1 VQDDSQEGVV
11 PNDSGMERAK
21 GMREAYDE
29 SVVQEGKELAGPFM
43 TVSSRQI
50 ERLYDPTD
58 LDVVDYERDINLPG
72 SYPFTRG
79 VHKTGY
85 RGKPWTIRM
94 FSGFGSVEETNQRYK
109 DLLAA
114 GNNGLS
120 VAFDMPTLMG
130 YDHDDPW
137 AEGEFG
143 SCGVAV
149 DHLGDMDILMSD
161 LPLDKI
167 TTSMTINSPA
177 PVIWALFIA
186 AAEKRGVPRAKLAGT
201 LQNDILKEY
210 IAQNEY
216 LYPPAESMRLVT
228 DTVEFAAKEMP
239 LWNPISVSGYHIRE
253 AGSTAAQELAFTLAD
268 GLEYVKWGLER
279 GLDIDSFAPRISFF
293 FNSHNDF
300 FEEVAK
306 FRAARRIWARQMRE
320 GFGAKNERSWYMRF
334 HTQTA
339 GVSLT
344 EQQPEVNLVRVAIQA
359 LAAVMGGTQSLHT
372 DAMDEAIALPSDKAA
387 KLAVRTQQVILHES
401 GVINTVDP
409 LGGSYFVEKLTT
421 DMENEVLKYF
431 EQIEAL
437 GGVIPAIESGFFQKE
452 IADASARFQR
462 EVDSR
467 DRIIVGVNEYL
478 EDDPVEIPILRMD
491 PQGEKRHLER
501 LRRWKA
507 GRNAD
512 EWGEAMRRLEEASRD
527 GRTNTMPFILDAV
540 NAGATSG
547 EICHLWRRVYG
558 EYKEQVVV

>member
-1 VQDDSQEGVV
+1 MSIDEQ
-11 PNDSGMERAK
+11 RA
-21 GMREAYDE
+21 RELRREYDE

-43 TVSSRQI
+43 TVSSMPI

-58 LDVVDYERDINLPG
+58 VADIDYERDINLPG

-79 VHKTGY
+79 IHKTGY

-130 YDHDDPW
+130 YDHDEAW

-149 DHLGDMDILMSD
+149 DSLSDMEILLSD

-177 PVIWALFIA
+177 PVVWALFIA
-186 AAEKRGVPRAKLAGT
+186 AAEKRGIPRARLAGT

-216 LYPPAESMRLVT
+216 IYSPEHSMRLVT
-228 DTVEFAAKEMP
+228 DTIEFAAKEMP
-239 LWNPISVSGYHIRE
+239 LWNPVSVSGYHIRE

-268 GLEYVKWGLER
+268 GLEYVKWGIAR

-320 GFGAKNERSWYMRF
+320 VFGAKNPRSWLMRF

-387 KLAVRTQQVILHES
+387 RLAVRTQQVILHES
-401 GVINTVDP
+401 GVVNTIDP
-409 LGGSYFVEKLTT
+409 LGGSYFVEKLTSE
-421 DMENEVLKYF
+421 MEAQCLKYF
-431 EQIEAL
+431 EQIDSI
-437 GGVIPAIESGFFQKE
+437 GGVIPAIETGFFQKE

-462 EVDSR
+462 EVDTR
-467 DRIIVGVNEYL
+467 DRIVVGVNEYL
-478 EDDPVEIPILRMD
+478 ENEPSGIPILKFD
-491 PQGEKRHLER
+491 PEGERRHLAR
-501 LRRWKA
+501 LKKHR
-507 GRNAD
+507 AD
-512 EWGEAMRRLEEASRD
+512 RDDGEWAAAMSALEQASAES
-527 GRTNTMPFILDAV
+527 GTNTMPFIIDAV
-540 NAGATSG
+540 KAGATAG
-547 EICHLWRRVYG
+547 EVCNMWRRVYG
-558 EYKEQVVV
+558 EYKEHVVV

>member
-1 VQDDSQEGVV
+1 MAEKDSL
-11 PNDSGMERAK
+11 DRA
-21 GMREAYDE
+21 RRLRADYDE
-29 SVVQEGKELAGPFM
+29 AVVHEGKELAGPFM
-43 TVSSRQI
+43 TVSGRPVD
-50 ERLYDPTD
+50 RLYDPTD
-58 LDVVDYERDINLPG
+58 VAGLDYERDINLPG

-79 VHKTGY
+79 IHATGY

-120 VAFDMPTLMG
+120 IAFDMPTLMG
-130 YDHDDPW
+130 YDHDETW

-149 DHLGDMDILMSD
+149 DSLADMDILLSD
-161 LPLDKI
+161 LPLDRI

-177 PVIWALFIA
+177 PVVWALFIA
-186 AAEKRGVPRAKLAGT
+186 AAEKRGVPRANLAGT

-216 LYPPAESMRLVT
+216 IYSPQDSMRLVT
-228 DTVEFAAKEMP
+228 DTVEFASREMP
-239 LWNPISVSGYHIRE
+239 LWNAISVSGYHIRE

-268 GLEYVKWGLER
+268 GLEYVRWALDR
-279 GLDIDSFAPRISFF
+279 GLDIDAFAPRISFF

-320 GFGAKNERSWYMRF
+320 NFGAKSPRSWLMRF

-344 EQQPEVNLVRVAIQA
+344 EQQPEVNLVRVALQA
-359 LAAVMGGTQSLHT
+359 LAAVMGGTQTLHT

-387 KLAVRTQQVILHES
+387 RLAVRTQQVILHES
-401 GVINTVDP
+401 GVINTIDP
-409 LGGSYFVEKLTT
+409 LGGSYFVEKLTS
-421 DMENEVLKYF
+421 DMEAEVTRYF
-431 EQIEAL
+431 EQIDAI
-437 GGVIPAIESGFFQKE
+437 GGVLPAIETGFFQKE
-452 IADASARFQR
+452 IADASARYQR

-467 DRIIVGVNEYL
+467 DRIVVGVNEYL
-478 EDDPVEIPILRMD
+478 EDNPQEIPILRMD
-491 PQGEKRHLER
+491 PEGEKRHLARLKRHRAER
-501 LRRWKA
+501 DPAVWAASLQA
-507 GRNAD
+507 
-512 EWGEAMRRLEEASRD
+512 LEQASREP
-527 GRTNTMPFILDAV
+527 RTNTMPFIIAAV
-540 NAGATSG
+540 NAGATVG
-547 EICHLWRRVYG
+547 EVCNLWRRVYG
-558 EYKEQVVV
+558 EYKERVVV